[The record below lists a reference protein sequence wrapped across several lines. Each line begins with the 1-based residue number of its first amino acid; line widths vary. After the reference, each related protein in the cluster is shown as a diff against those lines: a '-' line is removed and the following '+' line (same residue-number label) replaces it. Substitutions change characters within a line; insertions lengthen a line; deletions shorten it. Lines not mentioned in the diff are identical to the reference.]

1 MQKITKNNKG
11 KVGGHVLATYF
22 GGITMR
28 KKIVSIVLCI
38 VMTTIVLSACKDKNA
53 DKNLEEKTAE
63 IETTTKE
70 TESHVGTHGDIK
82 EDVIVI
88 TENNVYD
95 GINRIAVTFH
105 GDSTSQ
111 IGLSWYTPISEDK
124 LFGNDIEVVDA
135 ATMQLVNI
143 SFEIDT
149 DVAEYDEDSM
159 YHQTVISGLKENT
172 TYYFRVGDEAT
183 DKWSEYGSFTTS
195 SKDIKEF
202 TFVAVTDTQSE
213 HLPDA
218 YFSAATMKKALELVE
233 NSAFIMHSGDFVDE
247 GDEEYLWLAQM
258 NTAKDILMNNIIVP
272 AVGNH
277 EDDSHAFWQHFKI
290 PHTNDHKTTGAYY
303 SYNYGNVHF
312 VVLDTNKENSDGT
325 SYVDD
330 EQLEWLKEDLQSAND
345 NGADWIIVNM
355 HKGLYTTGEHSDN
368 EKFAGETGA
377 RKRVGEVFEEYGVD
391 LVMQGHDHCPSVTYP
406 IKDRKASD
414 TGVIYVNTGSA
425 GAKSYSLD
433 KSLMPEEYYELFSYL
448 DENDRNDDTYQ
459 NFAIIDVTSEKIVVK
474 LYEMN
479 MLINENN
486 LYIIDEIEIKK

>member
-1 MQKITKNNKG
+1 MWR
-11 KVGGHVLATYF
+11 KVLSV
-22 GGITMR
+22 M
-28 KKIVSIVLCI
+28 LCI
-38 VMTTIVLSACKDKNA
+38 VMSTFALSACKDKNA
-53 DKNLEEKTAE
+53 DNKPEEKPAE
-63 IETTTKE
+63 IEITTKE
-70 TESHVGTHGDIK
+70 TESHSGTHGDIK

-124 LFGNDIEVVDA
+124 LFGNDIEVIDA
-135 ATMQLVNI
+135 VTMQLV
-143 SFEIDT
+143 SVDFEIDT

-183 DKWSEYGSFTTS
+183 DKWSEYGSFKTS

-218 YFSAATMKKALELVE
+218 YFSTATLEKALEIAE
-233 NSAFIMHSGDFVDE
+233 DSAFIMHGGDFVDE

-258 NTAKDILMNNIIVP
+258 NTAKDILLNNIIAP

-277 EDDSHAFWQHFKI
+277 EEDNHAFWQHFKI
-290 PHTNDHKTTGAYY
+290 QHTNEHKTTGAYY
-303 SYNYGNVHF
+303 SYDYGNVHF
-312 VVLDTNKENSDGT
+312 VVLDTNKVNDDGT
-325 SYVDD
+325 SYIDD
-330 EQLEWLKEDLQSAND
+330 EQLEWLKEDLQNAND
-345 NGADWIIVNM
+345 RNVDWIIVNM
-355 HKGLYTTGEHSDN
+355 HKGLYTVGEHSDN
-368 EKFAGETGA
+368 EKFSGEGGA
-377 RKRVGEVFEEYGVD
+377 RKRVGEVFEDYGVD

-406 IKDRKASD
+406 LKDGKISD
-414 TGVIYVNTGSA
+414 TGVVYINTGSA
-425 GAKSYSLD
+425 GAKAYSLD
-433 KSLMPEEYYELFSYL
+433 KSLMSEEYYDLFSYL
-448 DENDRNDDTYQ
+448 DESDRDNDTYQ
-459 NFAIIDVTSEKIVVK
+459 NFAIVDITSEKIVVK

-486 LYIIDEIEIKK
+486 LYIIDEIEIEK